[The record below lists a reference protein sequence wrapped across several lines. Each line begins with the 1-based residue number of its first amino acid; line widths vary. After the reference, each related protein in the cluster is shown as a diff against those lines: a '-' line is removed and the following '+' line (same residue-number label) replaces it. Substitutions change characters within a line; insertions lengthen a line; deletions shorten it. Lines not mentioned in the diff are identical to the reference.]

1 VKGEAPWRAALD
13 PGQRRELDDWEYP
26 YDLGNSHFRNE
37 KCKIKYLFFPFK
49 YPYNS
54 DDKWEEQSYV
64 SIKII
69 KLKIVGAQ

>member
-1 VKGEAPWRAALD
+1 MKGEAPWRAALD

-54 DDKWEEQSYV
+54 DDK
-64 SIKII
+64 
-69 KLKIVGAQ
+69 